1 MPLPHHVD
9 VICAPWTG
17 RRPDRH
23 APAAC
28 ADILLRASRARGD
41 QDRDNGRR
49 LRTHTHRRPRNGDD
63 ADRRVS
69 PRGVR
74 RPDERVQL
82 PRAEP
87 RAAADARGPR
97 DEERRRRA
105 ERRAAGRPEDR
116 AAGRTVTARA
126 GRRRAPVARA
136 AVRAACAR
144 ASGRTQ
150 RHRHAEVR
158 EHRPRG
164 GKIPRLRQAAPRPR
178 AAPLRR
184 RAGQGAER
192 QSRTRRQIRPVGA
205 RPRTVITAASPATSP
220 GSPAHVRRIRKS
232 ASTTR
237 AQAATC
243 ICGCATTAV
252 APSASR

>member
-1 MPLPHHVD
+1 MSLPHHVD

-41 QDRDNGRR
+41 RNRDNGRR
-49 LRTHTHRRPRNGDD
+49 LRTHTHRRPRNGND

-74 RPDERVQL
+74 RPGERVQL

-126 GRRRAPVARA
+126 GDPRVPVARA

-144 ASGRTQ
+144 AQADARNGIVTLKFANTGPAA
-150 RHRHAEVR
+150 AEFHVYDKLHLDR
-158 EHRPRG
+158 VPR
-164 GKIPRLRQAAPRPR
+164 R
-178 AAPLRR
+178 
-184 RAGQGAER
+184 
-192 QSRTRRQIRPVGA
+192 
-205 RPRTVITAASPATSP
+205 
-220 GSPAHVRRIRKS
+220 
-232 ASTTR
+232 
-237 AQAATC
+237 
-243 ICGCATTAV
+243 
-252 APSASR
+252 